1 MHGGSGRTNDQ
12 ADRQRANQTRLT
24 NKQPENR
31 MLAIITAIKIMGQA
45 KPQAKSCMNKGW
57 HWSNSSLGGQG
68 PWFCNCMCDNL
79 RNNIWK
85 RIKNVGNFGN
95 KLGTLP
101 RTCLRTNRVLGVNE
115 KVID

>member
-1 MHGGSGRTNDQ
+1 
-12 ADRQRANQTRLT
+12 
-24 NKQPENR
+24 
-31 MLAIITAIKIMGQA
+31 MGQA